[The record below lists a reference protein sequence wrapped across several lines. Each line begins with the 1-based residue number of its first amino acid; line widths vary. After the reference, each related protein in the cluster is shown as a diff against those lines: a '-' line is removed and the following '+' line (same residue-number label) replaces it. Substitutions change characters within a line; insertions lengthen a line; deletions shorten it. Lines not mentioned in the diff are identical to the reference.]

1 MITPADEDS
10 AFLAI
15 KNDLYRNI
23 SARTF
28 DADTLRPIFSDNFI
42 TPTGLPENTTYFN
55 KIAELAFNNNNIL
68 NGQNPF
74 GSINQL
80 NPFGDINQLNP
91 FNNYLDTVKQS
102 LLNCNI
108 PPLPTA
114 NLLPSVT
121 SLTQLL
127 NVNIFDSILKK
138 VSTLPKVGLNIGPNI
153 VGLLTS
159 LVQSNLSS
167 LLGPFAGYLQTI
179 SACIKKF

>member
-23 SARTF
+23 SARTL
-28 DADTLRPIFSDNFI
+28 DADTLRPIFSDNFV

-55 KIAELAFNNNNIL
+55 KIAELAFNNNGL
-68 NGQNPF
+68 NAA
-74 GSINQL
+74 

-91 FNNYLDTVKQS
+91 FNNYLDTVKES

-114 NLLPSVT
+114 NFLPSAT
-121 SLTQLL
+121 DLSQLL
-127 NVNIFDSILKK
+127 NVNIFDNILKK
-138 VSTLPKVGLNIGPNI
+138 VSTLPKIGLNIGPNI
-153 VGLLTS
+153 VGILTS
-159 LVQSNLSS
+159 LVQSNLNS
-167 LLGPFAGYLQTI
+167 LLGPFAGYLRTI

>member
-28 DADTLRPIFSDNFI
+28 DADTLRPIFSDNFV

-55 KIAELAFNNNNIL
+55 KIAELAFNSNNL
-68 NGQNPF
+68 NGLNSLN
-74 GSINQL
+74 GL
-80 NPFGDINQLNP
+80 NPFGNINQLNP

-114 NLLPSVT
+114 SLLPSVT
-121 SLTQLL
+121 SLSQLL

-153 VGLLTS
+153 VGILTS
-159 LVQSNLSS
+159 LVQSNLTT
-167 LLGPFAGYLQTI
+167 LLGPFAGYLKTI